1 MGTQGTAQ
9 IIQEGEAIGKIS
21 LRLLINTL
29 DNRTPQISSSSS
41 MQQLQAFRLKD
52 S

>member
-1 MGTQGTAQ
+1 METQGTAQ
-9 IIQEGEAIGKIS
+9 IIQEGEVIGKIS
-21 LRLLINTL
+21 LHLRINIS